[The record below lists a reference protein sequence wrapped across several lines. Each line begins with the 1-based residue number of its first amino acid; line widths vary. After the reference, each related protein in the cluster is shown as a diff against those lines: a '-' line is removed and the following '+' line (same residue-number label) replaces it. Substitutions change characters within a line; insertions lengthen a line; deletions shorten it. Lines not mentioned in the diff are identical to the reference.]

1 MVGIYVV
8 FSDFWLVSNL
18 LSYRTVRILVYLDL
32 LKILKMSAIN
42 IELLILEVK
51 KYELLYKQEH
61 PQYKDYRQKD
71 RIFDN
76 EISKAMGGENGK

>member
-1 MVGIYVV
+1 
-8 FSDFWLVSNL
+8 
-18 LSYRTVRILVYLDL
+18 
-32 LKILKMSAIN
+32 MSAIN
-42 IELLILEVK
+42 TELLILEVK
-51 KYELLYKQEH
+51 KYELLYNQEH